1 MEELV
6 AAVPELVVINFW
18 GHVVKAV
25 KHIPKTSSKSTQTEW

>member
-6 AAVPELVVINFW
+6 AAVPELVVINSW

-25 KHIPKTSSKSTQTEW
+25 KNKPTTSSKSTQTEW